1 MKDVGRRRDRHSN
14 QDSIAKGILYAHT
27 GPSEEQTRTGPA
39 MIYKSSA
46 HLSHPVPADGQSDPD
61 ATALK
66 DWNRLLMAVIAKL
79 RSSVGEPCDESCTAR
94 TKAARQIQ
102 GVVLGCAMDLDLLHT
117 ALGAESARRR
127 RFEAGFAEANAALM
141 TW

>member
-1 MKDVGRRRDRHSN
+1 MIYRTPSHVSH
-14 QDSIAKGILYAHT
+14 SIAAG
-27 GPSEEQTRTGPA
+27 
-39 MIYKSSA
+39 
-46 HLSHPVPADGQSDPD
+46 GQPDPD
-61 ATALK
+61 VTALK

-79 RSSVGEPCDESCTAR
+79 RSSVGEPCDENFSVR

-102 GVVLGCAMDLDLLHT
+102 GVVLGCAMDLDLLHA

-127 RFEAGFAEANAALM
+127 RFEAGFAEATTTLM

>member
-1 MKDVGRRRDRHSN
+1 
-14 QDSIAKGILYAHT
+14 
-27 GPSEEQTRTGPA
+27 
-39 MIYKSSA
+39 MIYKTSS
-46 HLSHPVPADGQSDPD
+46 HVSHSVPAGGQADPD
-61 ATALK
+61 VTALK

-79 RSSVGEPCDESCTAR
+79 RSSVGEPCDENFSVR

-102 GVVLGCAMDLDLLHT
+102 GVVLGCAMDLDLLHA

-127 RFEAGFAEANAALM
+127 RFEAGFAEATTALM

>member
-1 MKDVGRRRDRHSN
+1 
-14 QDSIAKGILYAHT
+14 
-27 GPSEEQTRTGPA
+27 
-39 MIYKSSA
+39 MIHKISTHA
-46 HLSHPVPADGQSDPD
+46 SHPVPAGGQAGPD

-79 RSSVGEPCDESCTAR
+79 RSSVGEPCDENFSVR

-102 GVVLGCAMDLDLLHT
+102 GVVLGCAMDLDLLHA

-127 RFEAGFAEANAALM
+127 RFEAGFAEATTALM